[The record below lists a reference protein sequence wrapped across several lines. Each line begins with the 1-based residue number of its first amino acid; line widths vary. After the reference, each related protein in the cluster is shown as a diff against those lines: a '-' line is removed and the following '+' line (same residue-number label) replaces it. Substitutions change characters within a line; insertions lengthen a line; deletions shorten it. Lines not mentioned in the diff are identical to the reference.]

1 MPRTPDWRQVR
12 YVLCPGMV
20 TSRYDGQ
27 GHYVSALQLARLY
40 GVDMRLCVIFRP
52 PSCLPLDRYLMELKR
67 QYREIIVLKP
77 RYNGDYTLPT

>member
-1 MPRTPDWRQVR
+1 MSHTPDWRQVR

-27 GHYVSALQLARLY
+27 DHYVSARQLARLY
-40 GVDMRLCVIFRP
+40 GVDMKLCVIFATNPGR
-52 PSCLPLDRYLMELKR
+52 SLSEDRSRYPGLIFLG
-67 QYREIIVLKP
+67 P